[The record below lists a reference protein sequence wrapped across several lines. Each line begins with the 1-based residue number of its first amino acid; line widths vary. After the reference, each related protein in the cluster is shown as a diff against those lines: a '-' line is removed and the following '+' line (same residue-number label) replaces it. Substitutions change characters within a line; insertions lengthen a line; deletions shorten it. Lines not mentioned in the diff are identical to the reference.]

1 MKYKILFFKI
11 PLIFIYQTVIGQ
23 SLPMYSQYMYN
34 MININPAYAGTRSQQ
49 NFTAIFREQW
59 VGLTGSPKTTSFSYD
74 FATKDRKSGIGMQLF
89 DDRYVNNIRRTGLN
103 FMYNLKVRIADNGIL
118 AGGLKFGLYNDVK
131 NLTSFYQG
139 AITETGSDPA
149 IASNLNKIVPL
160 AGAGLYYYTN
170 KFYLGASVPDVI
182 YFSNVTNYTSD
193 NSLYQ
198 VYNKHYFISSG
209 YSFDVNED
217 VNIKPSFLIKGVS
230 GARIEYD
237 LNTNVWLK
245 NIIGLGVS
253 YRISQSMVAMAEI
266 QANPQF
272 RIGYAY
278 DMSFNFPNSH
288 ELFLR
293 YEFGRLFPKLNTY
306 KID

>member
-118 AGGLKFGLYNDVK
+118 VGGLKFGL
-131 NLTSFYQG
+131 
-139 AITETGSDPA
+139 
-149 IASNLNKIVPL
+149 
-160 AGAGLYYYTN
+160 
-170 KFYLGASVPDVI
+170 
-182 YFSNVTNYTSD
+182 
-193 NSLYQ
+193 
-198 VYNKHYFISSG
+198 
-209 YSFDVNED
+209 
-217 VNIKPSFLIKGVS
+217 
-230 GARIEYD
+230 
-237 LNTNVWLK
+237 
-245 NIIGLGVS
+245 
-253 YRISQSMVAMAEI
+253 
-266 QANPQF
+266 
-272 RIGYAY
+272 
-278 DMSFNFPNSH
+278 
-288 ELFLR
+288 
-293 YEFGRLFPKLNTY
+293 
-306 KID
+306 